1 MPEREGNRTH
11 SLSLIRNRGVSR
23 NPLREGEEVHI
34 SDGVLSPQV
43 WVSGYVITGA
53 LATYILAKKTDVSE
67 IPKLSVITAAVF
79 VASLIHI
86 PVGPTSVHLVL
97 SGLAG
102 ITLGLAAFPAIL
114 VALILQA
121 FLFQHGGITT
131 IGINTVNMGLPALAA
146 YGVFLAVTRTNIKGK
161 YTIFGGLAGGIAIA
175 LGIALLSLCL
185 LSTGE
190 YLEYV
195 VPYVVVA
202 HLPVVAI
209 EAIVVGAFAGFM
221 ARVRPQLLKG
231 YKPREVV

>member
-1 MPEREGNRTH
+1 MNKEEAHRAP
-11 SLSLIRNRGVSR
+11 SLTL
-23 NPLREGEEVHI
+23 LEGEEVHI

-53 LATYILAKKTDVSE
+53 LATYILTKKTDISE

-86 PVGPTSVHLVL
+86 PIGPTSVHLVL

-146 YGVFLAVTRTNIKGK
+146 YGVFLAVTRINIKGK

-221 ARVRPQLLKG
+221 VRVRPQLLKG
-231 YKPREVV
+231 YQPREVV

>member
-1 MPEREGNRTH
+1 M
-11 SLSLIRNRGVSR
+11 
-23 NPLREGEEVHI
+23 HI

-53 LATYILAKKTDVSE
+53 LATYILTKKTDISE

-86 PVGPTSVHLVL
+86 PIGPTSVHLVL

-221 ARVRPQLLKG
+221 VRVRPQLLKG
-231 YKPREVV
+231 YQPREVV

>member
-1 MPEREGNRTH
+1 M
-11 SLSLIRNRGVSR
+11 
-23 NPLREGEEVHI
+23 HI

-43 WVSGYVITGA
+43 WVSGYVITVG
-53 LATYILAKKTDVSE
+53 LTTYILAKKTDVSD
-67 IPKLSVITAAVF
+67 IPKVSVVTSAIF
-79 VASLIHI
+79 VASLIHV

-102 ITLGLAAFPAIL
+102 ITLGWSAFPAIF

-131 IGINTVNMGLPALAA
+131 IGINTVNIGLPALAA
-146 YGVFLAVTRTNIKGK
+146 YGVFLVGARSNIKRK
-161 YTIFGGLAGGIAIA
+161 YTIFGGLAGGTAIV

-195 VPYVVVA
+195 VPYAIVA

-209 EAIVVGAFAGFM
+209 EAILVGSFAGFM

-231 YKPREVV
+231 YKSIEVIE

>member
-1 MPEREGNRTH
+1 M
-11 SLSLIRNRGVSR
+11 
-23 NPLREGEEVHI
+23 HI

-43 WVSGYVITGA
+43 WVSGYVITGGLTA
-53 LATYILAKKTDVSE
+53 YILAKKTEVSD
-67 IPKLSVITAAVF
+67 IPKVSVVTSAIF
-79 VASLIHI
+79 VASLIHV

-102 ITLGLAAFPAIL
+102 ITLGWSAFPAIF

-131 IGINTVNMGLPALAA
+131 IGINTVNIGLPALAA
-146 YGVFLAVTRTNIKGK
+146 YGVFLLGARSNIKGK
-161 YTIFGGLAGGIAIA
+161 YTIFGGLAGGTAIV
-175 LGIALLSLCL
+175 LGIALLSLSL

-195 VPYVVVA
+195 VPYAIVA
-202 HLPVVAI
+202 NLPVVAI
-209 EAIVVGAFAGFM
+209 EAILVGAFAGFM

-231 YKPREVV
+231 YKPIEVIG

>member
-1 MPEREGNRTH
+1 
-11 SLSLIRNRGVSR
+11 
-23 NPLREGEEVHI
+23 VHI

-43 WVSGYVITGA
+43 WVSGYVIAGA
-53 LATYILAKKTDVSE
+53 LATYVLAKKTDVSE
-67 IPKLSVITAAVF
+67 IPKLSEITAAVF

-86 PVGPTSVHLVL
+86 PIGPTSVHFIL

-102 ITLGLAAFPAIL
+102 ITLGLSAFPAIF

-131 IGINTVNMGLPALAA
+131 IGINTVIMGLPALAA
-146 YGVFLAVTRTNIKGK
+146 YGVFLAGTRTNIKGK
-161 YTIFGGLAGGIAIA
+161 YAIFGGLAGGIAIA

-185 LSTGE
+185 LTTGE

-209 EAIVVGAFAGFM
+209 EAIVIGAFAGFM
-221 ARVRPQLLKG
+221 VRVRPQLLKG
-231 YKPREVV
+231 YKLREVVE

>member
-1 MPEREGNRTH
+1 M
-11 SLSLIRNRGVSR
+11 
-23 NPLREGEEVHI
+23 HI

-53 LATYILAKKTDVSE
+53 LATYILTKKTDISE

-86 PVGPTSVHLVL
+86 PIGPTSVHLVL

-146 YGVFLAVTRTNIKGK
+146 YGVFLAVTKINIKGK

-221 ARVRPQLLKG
+221 VKVRPQLLKG
-231 YKPREVV
+231 YQPREVV

>member
-1 MPEREGNRTH
+1 M
-11 SLSLIRNRGVSR
+11 
-23 NPLREGEEVHI
+23 HI

-43 WVSGYVITGA
+43 WVSGYVITGGLTA
-53 LATYILAKKTDVSE
+53 YILAKKTEVSD
-67 IPKLSVITAAVF
+67 IPKVSVVTSAIF
-79 VASLIHI
+79 VASLIHV

-102 ITLGLAAFPAIL
+102 ITLGWSAFPAIF

-131 IGINTVNMGLPALAA
+131 IGINTVNIGLPALAA
-146 YGVFLAVTRTNIKGK
+146 YGVFLLGARSNIRRK
-161 YTIFGGLAGGIAIA
+161 YTIFGGLAGGTAIV

-195 VPYVVVA
+195 VPYAIVA
-202 HLPVVAI
+202 NLPVVAI
-209 EAIVVGAFAGFM
+209 EAILVGAFAGFM
-221 ARVRPQLLKG
+221 ARIRPQLLKG
-231 YKPREVV
+231 YKPIEVIV

>member
-1 MPEREGNRTH
+1 M
-11 SLSLIRNRGVSR
+11 
-23 NPLREGEEVHI
+23 HI

-43 WVSGYVITGA
+43 WVSGYVITVG
-53 LATYILAKKTDVSE
+53 LTTYILAKKTEVSD
-67 IPKLSVITAAVF
+67 IPKVSVVTSAIF
-79 VASLIHI
+79 VASLIHV

-102 ITLGLAAFPAIL
+102 ITLGWSAFPAIF

-131 IGINTVNMGLPALAA
+131 IGINTVNIGLPALAA
-146 YGVFLAVTRTNIKGK
+146 YGVFLLGARSNIKRK
-161 YTIFGGLAGGIAIA
+161 YTIFGGLAGGTAIV

-195 VPYVVVA
+195 VPYAIVA

-209 EAIVVGAFAGFM
+209 EAILVGSFAGFM

-231 YKPREVV
+231 YKSIEVIE

>member
-1 MPEREGNRTH
+1 MPAREVN
-11 SLSLIRNRGVSR
+11 SR
-23 NPLREGEEVHI
+23 VHI

-43 WVSGYVITGA
+43 WVSGYVVTGT
-53 LATYILAKKTDVSE
+53 LTTYILARKTELSE
-67 IPKLSVITAAVF
+67 IPKLSVVTAALF

-102 ITLGLAAFPAIL
+102 ITLGLAAFPAIF

-146 YGVFLAVTRTNIKGK
+146 YGVFLAGTRTNIKGK
-161 YTIFGGLAGGIAIA
+161 YTIFGGLAGGTAIV
-175 LGIALLSLCL
+175 LGIALLSLSL
-185 LSTGE
+185 LTTGE
-190 YLEYV
+190 YMEYV
-195 VPYVVVA
+195 VPFVVVA
-202 HLPVVAI
+202 HLPIVAI

-221 ARVRPQLLKG
+221 VRVRPQVLKC
-231 YKPREVV
+231 YQPREVLE

>member
-1 MPEREGNRTH
+1 M
-11 SLSLIRNRGVSR
+11 
-23 NPLREGEEVHI
+23 HI

-43 WVSGYVITGA
+43 WVSGYVITGGLTA
-53 LATYILAKKTDVSE
+53 YILAKKTEISD
-67 IPKLSVITAAVF
+67 IPKVSVVTSAIF
-79 VASLIHI
+79 VASLIHV

-102 ITLGLAAFPAIL
+102 ITLGWSAFPAIF

-131 IGINTVNMGLPALAA
+131 IGINTVNIGLPALAA
-146 YGVFLAVTRTNIKGK
+146 YGVFLLGARSNIKGK
-161 YTIFGGLAGGIAIA
+161 YTIFGGLAGGTAIV
-175 LGIALLSLCL
+175 LGIALLSLSL

-195 VPYVVVA
+195 VPYAIVA
-202 HLPVVAI
+202 NLPVVAI
-209 EAIVVGAFAGFM
+209 EAILVGAFAGFM

-231 YKPREVV
+231 YKPIEVIG

>member
-1 MPEREGNRTH
+1 MPEREDNEQGGGSSAP
-11 SLSLIRNRGVSR
+11 SLTL
-23 NPLREGEEVHI
+23 LEGEEVHI

-102 ITLGLAAFPAIL
+102 ITLGLSAFPAIL

>member
-1 MPEREGNRTH
+1 M
-11 SLSLIRNRGVSR
+11 
-23 NPLREGEEVHI
+23 HI

-43 WVSGYVITGA
+43 WVSGYVITGGLTA
-53 LATYILAKKTDVSE
+53 YILAKKTEISD
-67 IPKLSVITAAVF
+67 IPKVSVVTSAIF
-79 VASLIHI
+79 VASLIHV

-102 ITLGLAAFPAIL
+102 ITLGWSAFPAIF

-131 IGINTVNMGLPALAA
+131 IGINTVNIGLPALAA
-146 YGVFLAVTRTNIKGK
+146 YGVFLLGARSTIKGK
-161 YTIFGGLAGGIAIA
+161 YTIFGGLAGGTAIV

-190 YLEYV
+190 YLKYV
-195 VPYVVVA
+195 VPYAIVA
-202 HLPVVAI
+202 NLPVVAI
-209 EAIVVGAFAGFM
+209 EAILVGAFAGFM

-231 YKPREVV
+231 YKPIEVIE

>member
-1 MPEREGNRTH
+1 MPEREGN
-11 SLSLIRNRGVSR
+11 SR
-23 NPLREGEEVHI
+23 LHI

-53 LATYILAKKTDVSE
+53 LSTYILAKKTDVSE

-79 VASLIHI
+79 VASLIHV
-86 PVGPTSVHLVL
+86 PVGPASVHLVL

-102 ITLGLAAFPAIL
+102 ITLGLAAFPAIF

-121 FLFQHGGITT
+121 FLFQHGGVTT

-146 YGVFLAVTRTNIKGK
+146 YGIFVAGTRTNIKGK
-161 YTIFGGLAGGIAIA
+161 YAICGGLAGGTAIA

-185 LSTGE
+185 LTTGK

-195 VPYVVVA
+195 TPLVIVG

-209 EAIVVGAFAGFM
+209 EAIIVSAFAGFM
-221 ARVRPQLLKG
+221 LRVRPQLLKG
-231 YKPREVV
+231 YRQQEVQE

>member
-1 MPEREGNRTH
+1 
-11 SLSLIRNRGVSR
+11 
-23 NPLREGEEVHI
+23 
-34 SDGVLSPQV
+34 VLSPQV
-43 WVSGYVITGA
+43 WVSGYAITGT
-53 LATYILAKKTDVSE
+53 LSTYIVAKKIDVSE
-67 IPKLSVITAAVF
+67 IPKLSVITAAIF

-102 ITLGLAAFPAIL
+102 ITLGLAAFPAIF
-114 VALILQA
+114 VALTLQA

-131 IGINTVNMGLPALAA
+131 IGINTVIMGLPALAA
-146 YGVFLAVTRTNIKGK
+146 YGVFAAGTRSNIKGK
-161 YTIFGGLAGGIAIA
+161 YAVFGGLAGGTAIV

-195 VPYVVVA
+195 VPYVILA

-209 EAIVVGAFAGFM
+209 EAIVVGAFAQFM
-221 ARVRPQLLKG
+221 ERVRPQLLRS
-231 YKPREVV
+231 YKPREVLE

>member
-1 MPEREGNRTH
+1 M
-11 SLSLIRNRGVSR
+11 
-23 NPLREGEEVHI
+23 HI

-43 WVSGYVITGA
+43 WVSGYVITGGLTA
-53 LATYILAKKTDVSE
+53 YILAKKTEVSD
-67 IPKLSVITAAVF
+67 IPKVSVVTSAIF
-79 VASLIHI
+79 VASLIHV

-102 ITLGLAAFPAIL
+102 ITLGWSAFPAIF

-131 IGINTVNMGLPALAA
+131 IGINTVNIGLPALAA
-146 YGVFLAVTRTNIKGK
+146 YGVFLLGARSNIKRK
-161 YTIFGGLAGGIAIA
+161 YTIFGGLAGGTAIV

-195 VPYVVVA
+195 VPYAIVA

-209 EAIVVGAFAGFM
+209 EGILVGAFAGFM

-231 YKPREVV
+231 YKPIEVIV

>member
-1 MPEREGNRTH
+1 M
-11 SLSLIRNRGVSR
+11 
-23 NPLREGEEVHI
+23 HI

-43 WVSGYVITGA
+43 WVSGYVITGGLTA
-53 LATYILAKKTDVSE
+53 YILAKKTEISD
-67 IPKLSVITAAVF
+67 IPKVSVVTSAIF
-79 VASLIHI
+79 VASLIHV

-102 ITLGLAAFPAIL
+102 ITLGWSAFPAIF

-131 IGINTVNMGLPALAA
+131 IGINTVNIGLPALAA
-146 YGVFLAVTRTNIKGK
+146 YGVFLLGARSNIKGK
-161 YTIFGGLAGGIAIA
+161 YTIFGGLAGGTAIV

-190 YLEYV
+190 YLKYV
-195 VPYVVVA
+195 VPYAIVA
-202 HLPVVAI
+202 NLPVVAI
-209 EAIVVGAFAGFM
+209 EAILVGAFAGFM

-231 YKPREVV
+231 YRPIEVIE

>member
-1 MPEREGNRTH
+1 
-11 SLSLIRNRGVSR
+11 L
-23 NPLREGEEVHI
+23 HI

-43 WVSGYVITGA
+43 WVSGYAITGT
-53 LATYILAKKTDVSE
+53 LSTYIVAKKIDVSE
-67 IPKLSVITAAVF
+67 IPKLSVITAAIF

-102 ITLGLAAFPAIL
+102 ITLGLAAFPAIF
-114 VALILQA
+114 VALTLQA

-131 IGINTVNMGLPALAA
+131 IGINTVIMGLPALAA
-146 YGVFLAVTRTNIKGK
+146 YGVFAAGTRSNIKGK
-161 YTIFGGLAGGIAIA
+161 YAVFGGLAGGTAIV

-195 VPYVVVA
+195 VPYVILA

-209 EAIVVGAFAGFM
+209 EAIVVGAFAQFM
-221 ARVRPQLLKG
+221 ERVRPQLLRS
-231 YKPREVV
+231 YKPREVLE

>member
-1 MPEREGNRTH
+1 
-11 SLSLIRNRGVSR
+11 
-23 NPLREGEEVHI
+23 VHI

-43 WVSGYVITGA
+43 WVSGYVIAGA
-53 LATYILAKKTDVSE
+53 LATYVLAKKTDVSE

-86 PVGPTSVHLVL
+86 PIGPTSVHFIL

-102 ITLGLAAFPAIL
+102 ITLGLSAFPAIF

-131 IGINTVNMGLPALAA
+131 IGINTVIMGLPALAA
-146 YGVFLAVTRTNIKGK
+146 YGVFLAGTRTNIKGK

-185 LSTGE
+185 LTTGE

-209 EAIVVGAFAGFM
+209 EAIVIGAFAGFM
-221 ARVRPQLLKG
+221 VRVRPQLLKG
-231 YKPREVV
+231 YKLREVVE

>member
-1 MPEREGNRTH
+1 M
-11 SLSLIRNRGVSR
+11 
-23 NPLREGEEVHI
+23 HI

-43 WVSGYVITGA
+43 WVSGYVITGG
-53 LATYILAKKTDVSE
+53 LTTYILAKKTEVSD
-67 IPKLSVITAAVF
+67 IPKVSVVTSALF
-79 VASLIHI
+79 VASLIHV

-102 ITLGLAAFPAIL
+102 ITLGWSAFPAIF

-146 YGVFLAVTRTNIKGK
+146 YGVFFLGARSNIKGK
-161 YTIFGGLAGGIAIA
+161 YTIFGGLAGGISIV
-175 LGIALLSLCL
+175 LGITLLSLCL

-190 YLEYV
+190 YLDYV
-195 VPYVVVA
+195 VPYVIVA

-209 EAIVVGAFAGFM
+209 EAILVSAFAGFM
-221 ARVRPQLLKG
+221 ARIRPQLLKG
-231 YKPREVV
+231 YKSIEVIV

>member
-1 MPEREGNRTH
+1 
-11 SLSLIRNRGVSR
+11 L
-23 NPLREGEEVHI
+23 HI

-43 WVSGYVITGA
+43 WVSGYVITGG
-53 LATYILAKKTDVSE
+53 LTTYILAKKIEINE
-67 IPKLSVITAAVF
+67 IPKVSVVTSALF

-102 ITLGLAAFPAIL
+102 ITLGLAAFPAIF
-114 VALILQA
+114 VALTLQA

-131 IGINTVNMGLPALAA
+131 IGINTVIMGLPALAA
-146 YGVFLAVTRTNIKGK
+146 YGVFTAGTRSNIKGK
-161 YTIFGGLAGGIAIA
+161 YAVFGGLAGGTAIV

-185 LSTGE
+185 LNTGE

-195 VPYVVVA
+195 VPYVILA

-209 EAIVVGAFAGFM
+209 EAIVVGAFAQFM
-221 ARVRPQLLKG
+221 ERVRPQLLKS
-231 YKPREVV
+231 YKPREVIE

>member
-1 MPEREGNRTH
+1 
-11 SLSLIRNRGVSR
+11 
-23 NPLREGEEVHI
+23 HI

-53 LATYILAKKTDVSE
+53 LATYILTKKTDISE

-86 PVGPTSVHLVL
+86 PIGPTSVHLVL

-146 YGVFLAVTRTNIKGK
+146 YGVFLAVTRINIKGK

-221 ARVRPQLLKG
+221 VRVRPQLLKG
-231 YKPREVV
+231 YQPREVV

>member
-1 MPEREGNRTH
+1 M
-11 SLSLIRNRGVSR
+11 
-23 NPLREGEEVHI
+23 HI

-43 WVSGYVITGA
+43 WVSGYVITGGLTA
-53 LATYILAKKTDVSE
+53 YILAKKTEISD
-67 IPKLSVITAAVF
+67 IPKVSVVTSAIF
-79 VASLIHI
+79 VASLIHV

-102 ITLGLAAFPAIL
+102 ITLGWSAFPAIF

-131 IGINTVNMGLPALAA
+131 IGINTVNIGLPALAA
-146 YGVFLAVTRTNIKGK
+146 YGVFLLGARSNIKGK
-161 YTIFGGLAGGIAIA
+161 YTIFGGLAGGTAVV

-190 YLEYV
+190 YLKYV
-195 VPYVVVA
+195 VPYAIVA
-202 HLPVVAI
+202 NLPVVAI
-209 EAIVVGAFAGFM
+209 EAILVGAFAGFM

-231 YKPREVV
+231 YKPIEVIG

>member
-1 MPEREGNRTH
+1 M
-11 SLSLIRNRGVSR
+11 
-23 NPLREGEEVHI
+23 HI

-43 WVSGYVITGA
+43 WVSGYVITGG
-53 LATYILAKKTDVSE
+53 LTTYILAKKTEVSD
-67 IPKLSVITAAVF
+67 IPKVSVVTSALF
-79 VASLIHI
+79 VASLIHV

-102 ITLGLAAFPAIL
+102 ITLGWSAFPAIF

-146 YGVFLAVTRTNIKGK
+146 YGVFFLGARSNIKGK
-161 YTIFGGLAGGIAIA
+161 YTIFGGLAGGISIV

-190 YLEYV
+190 YLDYV
-195 VPYVVVA
+195 VPYVIVA

-209 EAIVVGAFAGFM
+209 EAILVSAFAGFM
-221 ARVRPQLLKG
+221 ARIRPQLLKG
-231 YKPREVV
+231 YKSIEVIV

>member
-1 MPEREGNRTH
+1 M
-11 SLSLIRNRGVSR
+11 
-23 NPLREGEEVHI
+23 HI

-43 WVSGYVITGA
+43 WVSGYVITGGLTA
-53 LATYILAKKTDVSE
+53 YILAKKTEISD
-67 IPKLSVITAAVF
+67 IPKVSVVTSAIF
-79 VASLIHI
+79 VASLIHV

-102 ITLGLAAFPAIL
+102 ITLGWSAFPAIF

-131 IGINTVNMGLPALAA
+131 IGINTVNIGLPALAA
-146 YGVFLAVTRTNIKGK
+146 YGVFLLGARSNIKRK
-161 YTIFGGLAGGIAIA
+161 YTIFGGLAGGTAIV

-190 YLEYV
+190 YLKYV
-195 VPYVVVA
+195 VPYAIVA
-202 HLPVVAI
+202 NLPVVAI
-209 EAIVVGAFAGFM
+209 EAILVGAFAGFM

-231 YKPREVV
+231 YKPIEVIE

>member
-1 MPEREGNRTH
+1 
-11 SLSLIRNRGVSR
+11 
-23 NPLREGEEVHI
+23 
-34 SDGVLSPQV
+34 VLSPQV

-53 LATYILAKKTDVSE
+53 LATYILARKTDISE

-102 ITLGLAAFPAIL
+102 ITLGLSAFPAIL

-221 ARVRPQLLKG
+221 VRVRPQLLKG
-231 YKPREVV
+231 YQPREVV

>member
-1 MPEREGNRTH
+1 
-11 SLSLIRNRGVSR
+11 
-23 NPLREGEEVHI
+23 VHI

-53 LATYILAKKTDVSE
+53 LATYILTKKTDISE

-86 PVGPTSVHLVL
+86 PIGPTSVHLVL

-146 YGVFLAVTRTNIKGK
+146 YGVFLAVTKINIKGK

-221 ARVRPQLLKG
+221 VKVRPQLLKG
-231 YKPREVV
+231 YQPREVV

>member
-1 MPEREGNRTH
+1 M
-11 SLSLIRNRGVSR
+11 
-23 NPLREGEEVHI
+23 HI

-43 WVSGYVITGA
+43 WVSGYAITGT
-53 LATYILAKKTDVSE
+53 LSTYIVAKKIDVSE
-67 IPKLSVITAAVF
+67 IPKLSVITAAIF

-102 ITLGLAAFPAIL
+102 ITLGLAAFPAIF
-114 VALILQA
+114 VALTLQA

-131 IGINTVNMGLPALAA
+131 IGINTVIMGLPALAA
-146 YGVFLAVTRTNIKGK
+146 YGVFAAGTRSNIKGK
-161 YTIFGGLAGGIAIA
+161 YAVFGGLAGGTAIV

-195 VPYVVVA
+195 VPYVILA

-209 EAIVVGAFAGFM
+209 EAIVVGAFAQFM
-221 ARVRPQLLKG
+221 ERVRPQLLRS
-231 YKPREVV
+231 YKPREVLE

>member
-1 MPEREGNRTH
+1 M
-11 SLSLIRNRGVSR
+11 
-23 NPLREGEEVHI
+23 HI

-53 LATYILAKKTDVSE
+53 LATYILTKKTDISE

-86 PVGPTSVHLVL
+86 PIGPTSVHLVL

-146 YGVFLAVTRTNIKGK
+146 YGVFLAVTRINIKGK

-221 ARVRPQLLKG
+221 VRVRPQLLKG
-231 YKPREVV
+231 YQPREVV

>member
-1 MPEREGNRTH
+1 M
-11 SLSLIRNRGVSR
+11 
-23 NPLREGEEVHI
+23 
-34 SDGVLSPQV
+34 LSPQV
-43 WVSGYVITGA
+43 WVSGYAITGT
-53 LATYILAKKTDVSE
+53 LSTYIVAKKIDVSE
-67 IPKLSVITAAVF
+67 IPKLSVITAAIF

-102 ITLGLAAFPAIL
+102 ITLGLAAFPAIF
-114 VALILQA
+114 VALTLQA

-131 IGINTVNMGLPALAA
+131 IGINTVIMGLPALAA
-146 YGVFLAVTRTNIKGK
+146 YGVFAAGTRSNIKGK
-161 YTIFGGLAGGIAIA
+161 YAVFGGLAGGTAIV

-195 VPYVVVA
+195 VPYVILA

-209 EAIVVGAFAGFM
+209 EAIVVGAFAQFM
-221 ARVRPQLLKG
+221 ERVRPQLLRS
-231 YKPREVV
+231 YKPREVLE